1 MPGTTGLV
9 KGPVTGEVIGTKG
22 EATTFVLLIVH
33 VVKLPLKISGLMLS
47 SALLKEVS
55 L

>member
-1 MPGTTGLV
+1 MPGTTGLI
-9 KGPVTGEVIGTKG
+9 KGPLTGEVIGTRG

-33 VVKLPLKISGLMLS
+33 VVKLPLKILVLVLS
-47 SALLKEVS
+47 SALLREVS